1 MKIAV
6 KLKDNIITNYTWLDG
21 EDYSN
26 IEYDAIITL
35 SSTKDI
41 IPYKSRL
48 ADGIIDNSYDY
59 DEEYL
64 AAEKLKKEKSA
75 LNTLRAKREILL
87 EAFDK
92 WEKAVLRGR
101 ETEDESIMTWY
112 SDLLDLKQKAF
123 ASIPDAVKYYLSKSD
138 AKELEANQNG
148 S

>member
-1 MKIAV
+1 MKVAV
-6 KLKDNIITNYTWLDG
+6 KLKNNIITNYTWLDG
-21 EDYSN
+21 EDYSK
-26 IEYDAIITL
+26 IEHDAIITL

-48 ADGIIDNSYDY
+48 IDGVIDNSYDY

-64 AAEKLKKEKSA
+64 AAEKLKKEKKA

-112 SDLLDLKQKAF
+112 NDLLDLKQSAF
-123 ASIPDAVKYYLSKSD
+123 TTIPDAIKYYLSNSD
-138 AKELEANQNG
+138 LKELEANQNG